1 MAVYFA
7 PEVFDSANIKIVC
20 SQAGKCL
27 YASRSPVPYPKGS
40 LDYSYKKFVSIGVY
54 TKEAL
59 DFFAASPISRL
70 EKIEE
75 FDLLRFIEQGKNVI
89 FEDISGSTLSVD
101 TPKDLER
108 IREQF
113 EDRKRNEK

>member
-1 MAVYFA
+1 M
-7 PEVFDSANIKIVC
+7 SVC
-20 SQAGKCL
+20 FPQS
-27 YASRSPVPYPKGS
+27 VPYPKGS

-54 TKEAL
+54 TNEAL

>member
-1 MAVYFA
+1 MLPAVLFL
-7 PEVFDSANIKIVC
+7 I
-20 SQAGKCL
+20 
-27 YASRSPVPYPKGS
+27 PKAV
-40 LDYSYKKFVSIGVY
+40 LITAIKKFVSIGVY

-59 DFFAASPISRL
+59 DFFCRFSHIPPGKDRGIRPV
-70 EKIEE
+70 
-75 FDLLRFIEQGKNVI
+75 RFIEQGKNVI